1 LEPTRLRRRVL
12 RVRTGD
18 LPLRVLRRFM
28 EEDLWKN
35 REELIAM
42 VMVFSKR
49 KRNTCM

>member
-1 LEPTRLRRRVL
+1 VL

-28 EEDLWKN
+28 EEDLWKK
-35 REELIAM
+35 EELIAM

>member
-1 LEPTRLRRRVL
+1 VL

-18 LPLRVLRRFM
+18 LPLRVVRRFM
-28 EEDLWKN
+28 EEDLWKK
-35 REELIAM
+35 EELIAM